1 MGHLYIPGEKTI
13 SGPWLLDIEE
23 IEELHEIFEFVDSKI
38 SESIDRDNTEEAEE
52 DVKRG
57 YSKSF
62 EDAKSA
68 IVKRKGERHKRVN
81 FGAYL
86 AVILLFIAFTFMTAC
101 TKKRTPDETKKLL
114 IGRWETV
121 TEMQLEMP
129 FVFTDSTLKT
139 DEEFGFN
146 GRYMIS
152 DLDSLTVFDFH
163 GDVTFKVRFPESE
176 TTMILTANG
185 WDPIRL
191 EKILDK
197 K

>member
-1 MGHLYIPGEKTI
+1 M
-13 SGPWLLDIEE
+13 
-23 IEELHEIFEFVDSKI
+23 
-38 SESIDRDNTEEAEE
+38 
-52 DVKRG
+52 
-57 YSKSF
+57 
-62 EDAKSA
+62 
-68 IVKRKGERHKRVN
+68 HKENRTKH
-81 FGAYL
+81 FGAYM
-86 AVILLFIAFTFMTAC
+86 AVICFFIPFTLTTAC

-121 TEMQLEMP
+121 TEMESEMP
-129 FVFTDSTLKT
+129 FVFTDSLLKT

-146 GRYMIS
+146 GQYMIS

-163 GDVTFKVRFPESE
+163 GPVTFKVRFPESE
-176 TTMILTANG
+176 TTVILTSSG